1 MKVNLCRKTENDLPD
16 FSTICLR
23 RCCRSSLRN
32 IMLCFNGGIAD
43 DYGEHSFTAFAK
55 SQIKAYAN
63 SV

>member
-23 RCCRSSLRN
+23 RCGCSSLGN
-32 IMLCFNGGIAD
+32 IMLCINGDIEED
-43 DYGEHSFTAFAK
+43 HGEYSFTAFAK